1 MKLFLDT
8 EFDNLVPHNKL
19 ISIALVDENM
29 EYFYAE
35 LTDTYKVRECSDFVK
50 KDVLPLLRGGEHRMT
65 EHECALKIAQWI
77 EDRDCDVILACDNYS
92 WDVPH
97 LVKLLNKAVV
107 WPSNLNKSGVI
118 FRFSLM
124 DYDEVPIVEEF
135 GFKVHNAL
143 DDAMVMSIAHSRGL
157 IQEY

>member
-1 MKLFLDT
+1 MKLFIDT
-8 EFDNLVPHNKL
+8 EFSDLVPYSKL

-50 KDVLPLLRGGEHRMT
+50 KNVLPLLRGGEHRMT
-65 EHECALKIAQWI
+65 EYECSLKISQWI

-97 LVKLLNKAVV
+97 LVRLLNKAVV
-107 WPSNLNKSGVI
+107 WPSNLINDGVI
-118 FRFSLM
+118 FRFALM
-124 DYDEVPIVEEF
+124 EYDEAPIVEEF
-135 GFKVHNAL
+135 SFKAHNAL
-143 DDAMVMSIAHSRGL
+143 DDAMVMSIANSRGL